1 MLKANIVI
9 TKDNLQDLFEI
20 VKFLDKKSIKEISIT
35 YPDIAYDY
43 Y

>member
-9 TKDNLQDLFEI
+9 TKDNLHDLFEI
-20 VKFLDKKSIKEISIT
+20 VKFLDGNVVKEISIT